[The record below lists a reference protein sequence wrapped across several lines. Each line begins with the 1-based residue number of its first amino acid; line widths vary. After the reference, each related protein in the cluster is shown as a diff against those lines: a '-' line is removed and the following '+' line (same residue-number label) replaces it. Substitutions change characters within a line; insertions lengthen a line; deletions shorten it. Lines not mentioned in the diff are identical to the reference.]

1 MSRHPGYSADAF
13 DLVAYHDLDGMPG
26 FKLALQVVSG
36 RWFLYV
42 TRFWEVGTTVLDVTD
57 PAVPQVVGAI
67 PGPDDANV
75 ATWQVQVADNL
86 LVHGIQHRP
95 PPWGGDPLRATEEG
109 MHIWDVTD
117 PTSPRHLSSYRFGAS
132 GTHRNLFTGG
142 RYLHAA
148 ASFPGIDGFAYAI
161 VDIDDP
167 MNPQEVGRWFMPEQF
182 TAAGATSDRKP
193 SHHGPAWVIGDRAYL
208 PYGGGGLVL
217 LDISDPAWPRLIS
230 RLEFGAAFSS
240 RVALHTVVPLPERG
254 IAVVNTEAIAEMT
267 AEPYNYA
274 GIVDISNESDL
285 RLISLL
291 PVPIPDQAA
300 PYPNFNKRGGRFGP
314 HNQHHPH
321 PEHQHLL
328 HDDQIVYL
336 TWFNAGLR
344 VYDISD
350 PYLPREIGH
359 FLPDDPVERRGL
371 LPKTALVTQSEDV
384 LVDSR
389 GYAYLTDKNHGLH
402 VLRFTG

>member
-1 MSRHPGYSADAF
+1 
-13 DLVAYHDLDGMPG
+13 
-26 FKLALQVVSG
+26 
-36 RWFLYV
+36 
-42 TRFWEVGTTVLDVTD
+42 
-57 PAVPQVVGAI
+57 
-67 PGPDDANV
+67 
-75 ATWQVQVADNL
+75 
-86 LVHGIQHRP
+86 
-95 PPWGGDPLRATEEG
+95 
-109 MHIWDVTD
+109 
-117 PTSPRHLSSYRFGAS
+117 
-132 GTHRNLFTGG
+132 
-142 RYLHAA
+142 
-148 ASFPGIDGFAYAI
+148 
-161 VDIDDP
+161 
-167 MNPQEVGRWFMPEQF
+167 
-182 TAAGATSDRKP
+182 
-193 SHHGPAWVIGDRAYL
+193 
-208 PYGGGGLVL
+208 VL

-254 IAVVNTEAIAEMT
+254 IAIVNTEAIAEMT

-350 PYLPREIGH
+350 PYLPQEIGH

-402 VLRFTG
+402 VVRFTG